1 MTTDRQIWDALGAI
15 RQALEEMLPAGSVRP
30 ADEVD
35 TVEQEVEALVEA
47 IRRVGDSQ
55 AGGDEV

>member
-30 ADEVD
+30 ADKVE